1 MHNSQAHFDVI
12 VIGAGHAGIE
22 SCHAA
27 AKLGSKTLLITMNLD
42 TIGLMS
48 CNPSIGGIGKGHI
61 VYEIAA
67 LGGLMPALCTKTYLQ
82 ARMLNTRKGPAVQGL
97 RLQIDKYAYNRLSK
111 QMLEKM
117 HNLTLRMGMVEE
129 ILVDENKAVKGVRL
143 RDDTVFTCSSIII
156 TTGTF
161 LKGLIHIGHPT
172 HSAGRQGEEAA
183 MKLSDSLSNL
193 GITLGRLKTG
203 TPPRILRSSIDFSK
217 LDFQEPDELTYLY
230 EFYPHTVVNKCPCY
244 IAHTNEKTHAI
255 ISKNKHRSAM
265 YNGSIGSIGPR
276 YCPSIEDKISR
287 FPDKTSHH
295 IFVEP
300 ESETSE
306 EIYPAGVSTSLPF
319 EVQQEFIHSIEGFE
333 NAHITRPA
341 YAIEYDFVLPNQL
354 NHSLEVKSVPGL
366 FLAGQINGTTGYEE
380 AAGQGIIAGINA
392 HLKTANKPAFTL
404 DRTSSYIGIMIDDL
418 ITLGI
423 DEPYRMFTSRAE
435 HRLSLRQDNTFLRLM
450 PRGYELG
457 MIDQQLYDDFCAEKG
472 AIQSSCVTLKAR
484 KDKELILALFN
495 DINKNREELILAC
508 GAKLSDRALMTVF
521 AELLYEPYLQRD
533 EREINRIHDYQE
545 LKLAPAINYKNLP
558 GLSRELQ
565 DKLMRYQ
572 PATIAQAAIIPGM
585 TPAALSLLILKTRNK
600 IT

>member
-1 MHNSQAHFDVI
+1 MSNPHAHFDVI
-12 VIGAGHAGIE
+12 VIGGGHAGIE
-22 SCHAA
+22 SSHAA

-61 VYEIAA
+61 VYEVAA
-67 LGGLMPALCTKTYLQ
+67 LGGLMPKLCTATYLQ

-111 QMLEKM
+111 QLLEKM
-117 HNLTLRMGMVEE
+117 PNLTLRMGMVEE
-129 ILVDENKAVKGVRL
+129 ILVDQNKVVKGVRL
-143 RDDTVFTCSSIII
+143 RDDTVFSCSSIVI

-183 MKLSDSLSNL
+183 MNLSGSLRAI

-230 EFYPHTVVNKCPCY
+230 EFYPHKVINKCPCY

-255 ISKNKHRSAM
+255 INENKHRSAM

-276 YCPSIEDKISR
+276 YCPSIEDKVSR

-306 EIYPAGVSTSLPF
+306 EIYPAGISTSLPF
-319 EVQQEFIHSIEGFE
+319 DVQQEFIHSIEGFE

-354 NHSLEVKSVPGL
+354 NHSLEVKSVAGL

-380 AAGQGIIAGINA
+380 AAGQGIVAGINA
-392 HLKTANKPAFTL
+392 HLKTANKPAFAL
-404 DRTSSYIGIMIDDL
+404 NRTESYIGIMIDDL
-418 ITLGI
+418 ITLGV

-435 HRLSLRQDNTFLRLM
+435 HRLTLRQDNTFLRLM
-450 PRGYELG
+450 PKGFELG
-457 MIDQQLYDDFCAEKG
+457 MIEQKLFDDFCAEKA
-472 AIQSSCVTLKAR
+472 AIESACTHLKAC
-484 KDKELILALFN
+484 KDKEEVLSLFN
-495 DINKNREELILAC
+495 DIDNNREELHRAC
-508 GAKLSDRALMTVF
+508 GAQLSDRALMIVF
-521 AELLYEPYLQRD
+521 AELLYDPYLQRE
-533 EREINRIHDYQE
+533 ERDINRIHDYQE

-600 IT
+600 IS

>member
-1 MHNSQAHFDVI
+1 MNNSLTHFDVI
-12 VIGAGHAGIE
+12 VIGGGHAGIE
-22 SCHAA
+22 ASHAA

-61 VYEIAA
+61 VYEVAA
-67 LGGLMPALCTKTYLQ
+67 LGGLMPTLCTKTYLQ

-111 QMLEKM
+111 QMLEM
-117 HNLTLRMGMVEE
+117 MPNLTLRMGMVEE
-129 ILVDENKAVKGVRL
+129 ILVDEHKKVTGVRL
-143 RDDTVFTCSSIII
+143 RDDTQFSCGAIVI

-172 HSAGRQGEEAA
+172 HTAGRQGEEAA
-183 MKLSDSLSNL
+183 MKLSDSLRAL
-193 GITLGRLKTG
+193 GLNVGRLKTG
-203 TPPRILRSSIDFSK
+203 TPPRILRASIDFSK
-217 LDFQEPDELTYLY
+217 LDFQEPDALTYLY
-230 EFYPHTVVNKCPCY
+230 EFYPHNVINTCPCY
-244 IAHTNEKTHAI
+244 IAHTNEKTHEI

-300 ESETSE
+300 ESATSE
-306 EIYPAGVSTSLPF
+306 EIYPAGISTSLPF
-319 EVQQEFIHSIEGFE
+319 EVQEEFIHSIEGFE
-333 NAHITRPA
+333 KAHITRPA

-354 NHSLEVKSVPGL
+354 NHSLEVKSVSGL

-392 HLKTANKPAFTL
+392 HLKHSNQPAFTL
-404 DRTSSYIGIMIDDL
+404 DRAQSYIGTMIDDL
-418 ITLGI
+418 ITLGV

-450 PRGYELG
+450 PKGYELG
-457 MIDQQLYDDFCAEKG
+457 MIDQQMYDDFCKEKA
-472 AIQSSCVTLKAR
+472 AIETACKQLKTR
-484 KDKELILALFN
+484 KDKEFILVLFN
-495 DINKNREELILAC
+495 DINKNREELQIAC
-508 GAKLSDRALMTVF
+508 GAPLSDRALMTIF
-521 AELLYEPYLQRD
+521 AELLYEPYLAREERD
-533 EREINRIHDYQE
+533 INRIRDYQE
-545 LKLAPAINYKNLP
+545 LKLSPAINYKNLP

-565 DKLMRYQ
+565 DKLIRYQ
-572 PATIAQAAIIPGM
+572 PSTIAQAAIIPGM

-600 IT
+600 IS